1 MTAQNPER
9 TEDFHL
15 LGLTVDENEVKF
27 RAENMT
33 HLILKCKINRVCFFY
48 NPGQDVCVDN
58 LAVPSQL
65 SQMKIVSFPHQNRN
79 SIFEIRS

>member
-1 MTAQNPER
+1 MTAPNPER

-15 LGLTVDENEVKF
+15 LGLTVENGVKF
-27 RAENMT
+27 RAKNTT

-58 LAVPSQL
+58 LAVP
-65 SQMKIVSFPHQNRN
+65 
-79 SIFEIRS
+79 

>member
-1 MTAQNPER
+1 MTTPSPER

-15 LGLTVDENEVKF
+15 LELTVENEVKF
-27 RAENMT
+27 RAKNRT

-58 LAVPSQL
+58 LAVTSQL
-65 SQMKIVSFPHQNRN
+65 PQMKIVSFSHQNRN
-79 SIFEIRS
+79 SILER